1 MNFDYVMSM
10 PHTPLGKTTEETVE
24 EKQAKQVEVI
34 SKNIASL
41 NSSLASIDKKIKK

>member
-24 EKQAKQVEVI
+24 ENRQ
-34 SKNIASL
+34 SKS
-41 NSSLASIDKKIKK
+41 K